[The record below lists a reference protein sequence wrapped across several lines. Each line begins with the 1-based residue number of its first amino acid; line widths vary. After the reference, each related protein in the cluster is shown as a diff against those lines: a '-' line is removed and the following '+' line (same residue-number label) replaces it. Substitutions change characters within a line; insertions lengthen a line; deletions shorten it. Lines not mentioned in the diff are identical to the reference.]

1 MEEFDVL
8 VLGGSLA
15 GVSSALRAAELG
27 GRVCLIERGN
37 LGQIGFKRRN
47 ALFIEKGTTV
57 SMSWEDYGKVLSL
70 ETDRYSQLV
79 REKLDVAGVIVM
91 EGEGRLASSTEL
103 AFQNNK
109 GEHKLLKGKSVIL
122 AYGSDSRFSP
132 TLPRQ
137 EGVVVSIDEIP
148 QLHVLPKR
156 VLVLGGGIFA
166 SEAALGLHMR
176 GCKVFLCYEQKKIFP
191 QMDEDFNLE
200 IERQF
205 KEKKIKILPEKKI
218 ISIFKNDDELE
229 ITLEAGVK
237 LTVHQIII
245 AGDRLGNDANY
256 DAEKLGVRLGEYQNI
271 LVVNHFYG

>member
-1 MEEFDVL
+1 MDEFDVL

-37 LGQIGFKRRN
+37 LGQIGFQRRN
-47 ALFIEKGTTV
+47 ALFIQNGTTT
-57 SMSWEDYGKVLSL
+57 SMSWEDYRKVLSL

-79 REKLDVAGVIVM
+79 REKIDLAGVTVL
-91 EGEGRLASSTEL
+91 EGEGRLASLTEISV
-103 AFQNNK
+103 QNHNGK
-109 GEHKLLKGKSVIL
+109 HKLLKGKSVIL

-137 EGVVVSIDEIP
+137 EGVIVSIDEIP

-166 SEAALGLHMR
+166 SETALGLHMR
-176 GCKVFLCYEQKKIFP
+176 GCKVFLCYEQKKLFP

-205 KEKKIKILPEKKI
+205 KEKKIKILPEKKM
-218 ISIFKNDDELE
+218 ISIFKNGDELE
-229 ITLEAGVK
+229 ITLETGIK
-237 LTVHQIII
+237 LSVHQIII
-245 AGDRLGNDANY
+245 AGDRLGNEAN
-256 DAEKLGVRLGEYQNI
+256 
-271 LVVNHFYG
+271 